1 MLFMHKFHIKLLMST
16 GGQVLSWPG
25 KSKLAYEKKTTHL
38 YNNYNYHRIGALMWC
53 LKTQV
58 ILVPY
63 SEQHS
68 KRQFVL

>member
-1 MLFMHKFHIKLLMST
+1 MLFMYKFHIKLLMPT
-16 GGQVLSWPG
+16 GVQVLSWPG
-25 KSKLAYEKKTTHL
+25 KSKLAYEKNTYL
-38 YNNYNYHRIGALMWC
+38 YNNYNYHRIGALVWC

-68 KRQFVL
+68 QKQFLS